1 MSVTVRRFII
11 VMVAIL
17 VAYFFLHVM
26 RSFNIAAEPR
36 GICAGIAGYMAG
48 DLVASALGRGGRGSR
63 RRKR

>member
-1 MSVTVRRFII
+1 MSDTVRRFFI

-26 RSFNIAAEPR
+26 RSFNIAAEAR
-36 GICAGIAGYMAG
+36 GLCAGIAGYMAA
-48 DLVASALGRGGRGSR
+48 DLVTGALGRR

>member
-1 MSVTVRRFII
+1 VSDTARRFIV

-26 RSFNIAAEPR
+26 RSFNVAAEAR
-36 GICAGIAGYMAG
+36 GICAGIAGYMAA
-48 DLVASALGRGGRGSR
+48 DLVAGAFVGRR